1 MSGVLPNQEIE
12 KLVEI
17 GAITSDTPLEPEQI
31 QPASLDMRLGGKA
44 FRIRASFLPGRHEKV
59 NERLKYL
66 KMHEIDLRGGSVLE
80 KGLSL
85 IHISSPRDRG

>member
-44 FRIRASFLPGRHEKV
+44 FRIRASFCQEGMKKLTS
-59 NERLKYL
+59 
-66 KMHEIDLRGGSVLE
+66 D
-80 KGLSL
+80 
-85 IHISSPRDRG
+85 